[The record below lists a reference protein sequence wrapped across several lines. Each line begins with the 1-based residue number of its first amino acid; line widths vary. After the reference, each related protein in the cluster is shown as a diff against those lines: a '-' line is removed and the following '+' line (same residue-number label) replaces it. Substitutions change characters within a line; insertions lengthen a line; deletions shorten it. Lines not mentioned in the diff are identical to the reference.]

1 MARIR
6 SRVLLAAF
14 LVLAGVAAR
23 PGSAADDPTRRQ
35 RNVLAVQVAMEQGT
49 ALVQRGD
56 YAAAVAVLE
65 KQIAHIDG
73 NRQYLAA
80 LRDAYRGYVAQLER
94 EGRQADARKY
104 RGFLEILD
112 PSARLDRPADS
123 PVAASPPAPERP
135 RSLAPEPPRPPAAIV
150 PRAKVEEDDPFA
162 ESNNANNRARLAFER
177 AEKEFGER
185 HFEEAARAYGQAERL
200 QPGIALA
207 ANERWAYCQLFT
219 IARSVNTGTL
229 SAPAD
234 ELERQVKAALR
245 LAPRLDRF
253 GNSLLEKIRDAGA
266 GGTVR
271 VAVKHTPRHG
281 NGWAMAETASFR
293 IFHHLGE
300 DEAEKIARVAESTR
314 ATMIRKWFGD
324 DGATWTPRCDVY
336 VHPSSAAYSK
346 ATGAPAS
353 APGHSTISLDAGR
366 VVSRRIDLRADNP
379 HLHAADLPHETTHV
393 VLAGG
398 FGKHHV
404 PRWADEGMAVLTEPR
419 ERIDQHLKNLTL
431 YEREGT
437 LFRVGEL
444 MQMADYPEPRRI
456 SPFYAQSVSLVG
468 FLCQK
473 KDSITFTRFLRAA
486 LDGRYE
492 SALQTYYG
500 YNSFAELEADWKQ
513 QAVGA
518 AAVASVAEKRR

>member
-1 MARIR
+1 MARTR
-6 SRVLLAAF
+6 SRVLLAAC
-14 LVLAGVAAR
+14 LVLAGFAVR
-23 PGSAADDPTRRQ
+23 PAGAADDPTRRQ
-35 RNVLAVQVAMEQGT
+35 RNVLAVQVALEQGT

-56 YAAAVAVLE
+56 YASAVAVLE

-94 EGRQADARKY
+94 EGKQADARKY

-112 PSARLDRPADS
+112 PSARTARPAE
-123 PVAASPPAPERP
+123 PVAVAPTAPAAVDRT
-135 RSLAPEPPRPPAAIV
+135 RPPAAIV

-162 ESNNANNRARLAFER
+162 ESNAANGRARLAFER

-185 HFEEAARAYGQAERL
+185 HFEEAARAYAQAERL
-200 QPGIALA
+200 QPGIALG
-207 ANERWAYCQLFT
+207 ANERWAYCQLFA
-219 IARSVNTGTL
+219 IARGVNTGNP
-229 SAPAD
+229 SAPPD

-245 LAPRLDRF
+245 LAPRLDKF
-253 GNSLLEKIRDAGA
+253 GTSLLEKIRDSGTAGSSA
-266 GGTVR
+266 R
-271 VAVKHTPRHG
+271 VAIKHTPRHG
-281 NGWAMAETASFR
+281 NGWAMAETTNFR
-293 IFHHLGE
+293 IFHHLNE
-300 DEAEKIARVAESTR
+300 NEAEQLARAAEATR
-314 ATMIRKWFGD
+314 ATMTRKWFGD
-324 DGATWTPRCDVY
+324 DSAAWSPRCDVY
-336 VHPSSAAYSK
+336 VHPTSEAYAR

-379 HLHAADLPHETTHV
+379 YLQAADLPHETTHV

-419 ERIDQHLKNLTL
+419 DRVDQHLKNLAM
-431 YEREGT
+431 YDREGT
-437 LFRVGEL
+437 LFRAGEL
-444 MQMADYPEPRRI
+444 MQMSDYPEPRRI

-473 KDSITFTRFLRAA
+473 KDPITFTRFLRAA

-513 QAVGA
+513 QALGA